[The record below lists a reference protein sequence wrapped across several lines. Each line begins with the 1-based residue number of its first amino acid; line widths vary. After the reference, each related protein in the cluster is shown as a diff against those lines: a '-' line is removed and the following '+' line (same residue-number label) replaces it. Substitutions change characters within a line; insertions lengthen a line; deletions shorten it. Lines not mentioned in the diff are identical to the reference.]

1 MLAKKV
7 ETRPIVKNPESQKEL
22 EHRNIRLHTGNEGQ
36 RNFRVSREE
45 GKRDRDRERER
56 ERNDRK

>member
-22 EHRNIRLHTGNEGQ
+22 EHRNIRLHTGNGEQ
-36 RNFRVSREE
+36 RRFRVSKEE
-45 GKRDRDRERER
+45 KDKRDNEVVIGL
-56 ERNDRK
+56 